1 MAKEPYSPE
10 MLEKYYKMRGRAE
23 KFRPKQQPKPHH
35 EVKAAAPKTEPEKKP
50 QAETKEEKGLEL
62 WKGKRIRVYMR
73 NGQTFEGLLKEIWK
87 YEFWLETSNQTILVF
102 KHACDYV
109 EALS

>member
-1 MAKEPYSPE
+1 
-10 MLEKYYKMRGRAE
+10 MRGRGE
-23 KFRPKQQPKPHH
+23 RQRPKQQPKPKPAVTV
-35 EVKAAAPKTEPEKKP
+35 EAPKTETEKKP
-50 QAETKEEKGLEL
+50 EAEAKELKGLEL

-102 KHACDYV
+102 KHAVDY
-109 EALS
+109 AQLIS